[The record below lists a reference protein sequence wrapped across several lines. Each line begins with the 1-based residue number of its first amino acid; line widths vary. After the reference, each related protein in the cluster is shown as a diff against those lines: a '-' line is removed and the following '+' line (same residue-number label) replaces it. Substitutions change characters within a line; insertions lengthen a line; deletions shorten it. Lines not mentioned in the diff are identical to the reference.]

1 MLFCLIFIYVIL
13 LVINSFDG
21 QIMVDWNSDPR
32 LDSIRHYLN
41 QRLQSEHHKWHSLNK
56 NNHRL
61 PNIIHSSAKNRSKS
75 NGALFYNRIPKC
87 GSSTV
92 SVTNSV
98 QKRTDLGSLIGNFD
112 CGYSTVWKFSNFP
125 SALIL
130 REINF
135 G

>member
-1 MLFCLIFIYVIL
+1 MIFCFIFIYVIL

-92 SVTNSV
+92 SVTNYENSTENFLT
-98 QKRTDLGSLIGNFD
+98 KLSLNEIYFQFAIALTIIGN
-112 CGYSTVWKFSNFP
+112 TVR
-125 SALIL
+125 L
-130 REINF
+130 
-135 G
+135 

>member
-1 MLFCLIFIYVIL
+1 MDTKIIISAVFDVYPWHIQKMLFYFIFINVI
-13 LVINSFDG
+13 LVINSSDG

-41 QRLQSEHHKWHSLNK
+41 QRLQSEDHKWHSLIK

-92 SVTNSV
+92 SVANFE
-98 QKRTDLGSLIGNFD
+98 KRRSIWQITFCNLQVAIFQ
-112 CGYSTVWKFSNFP
+112 
-125 SALIL
+125 
-130 REINF
+130 
-135 G
+135 